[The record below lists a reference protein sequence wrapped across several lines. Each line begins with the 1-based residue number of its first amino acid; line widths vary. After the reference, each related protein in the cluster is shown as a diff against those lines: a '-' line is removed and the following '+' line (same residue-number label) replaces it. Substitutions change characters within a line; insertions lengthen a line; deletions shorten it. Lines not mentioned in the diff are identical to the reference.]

1 MGIYKLLLP
10 KMGESVSEATLTKW
24 VKVVGDHV
32 QEDDTIAEI
41 ATDKVDSEVPSP
53 VNGRLKELMLEEGQI
68 VQVGDVIALIEI
80 EEDSTEN
87 TSSVEDE
94 TTSEETSISSEEDIS
109 IPGIAEL
116 QESQSLSP
124 PPPPPPHHKPSSPP
138 LKRLT
143 PQ

>member
-116 QESQSLSP
+116 QESQSLAP
-124 PPPPPPHHKPSSPP
+124 PPPP
-138 LKRLT
+138 
-143 PQ
+143 